1 MSNYN
6 VVSNKAEE
14 FISDSEIR
22 ETMSYARE
30 NCNNIELI
38 NSILQKAR
46 ECKGITHR
54 EASLLLE
61 CNDAEVINQIYEI
74 AREIKHRFYGNRI
87 VMFAPLYLVS
97 SWHPPPSP

>member
-38 NSILQKAR
+38 NSILQKASPLG
-46 ECKGITHR
+46 EDTLKGWW
-54 EASLLLE
+54 
-61 CNDAEVINQIYEI
+61 VGI
-74 AREIKHRFYGNRI
+74 ANL
-87 VMFAPLYLVS
+87 PT
-97 SWHPPPSP
+97 